1 MENISDNIEE
11 IDEEYLVYR
20 DLCLH
25 PNIPTFYG
33 LYFKP
38 AKRIEEDQLWIVL
51 EVSGEKLMKHILG
64 SSPVCACCT
73 CFTASINLYS
83 HYPGRILVYTL
94 FVTYSFAL
102 PLNSV
107 CITSLN
113 AIFSSNGHS
122 LRSFL

>member
-51 EVSGEKLMKHILG
+51 EVSGEKLMKHI
-64 SSPVCACCT
+64 
-73 CFTASINLYS
+73 
-83 HYPGRILVYTL
+83 
-94 FVTYSFAL
+94 
-102 PLNSV
+102 
-107 CITSLN
+107 
-113 AIFSSNGHS
+113 
-122 LRSFL
+122 